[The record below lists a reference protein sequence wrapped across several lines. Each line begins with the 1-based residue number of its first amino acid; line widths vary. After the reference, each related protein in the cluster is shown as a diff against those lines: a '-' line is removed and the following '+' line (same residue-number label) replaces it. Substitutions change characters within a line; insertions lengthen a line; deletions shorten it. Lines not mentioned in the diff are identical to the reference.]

1 MSKKYNVG
9 KCWFLKNIPSFNE
22 KIIQKLAIKVHSSTC
37 KLKFLKNTY
46 NVPSMAA
53 VSEFQIK
60 TFMSNKSSA
69 NKWIMSYLFSY
80 KFLMFMMVVLQ
91 IVATLLQSLVP
102 VYIGV
107 GVTLFSEN
115 QLDIPALTNITWL
128 VLVAGVGSA
137 IASLLKAFCVET
149 VSQRFERDSRDEFYS
164 VLIGKSLTFHDKQQI
179 GDLMSR
185 AAQDIRQLNFMMS
198 PGVNLVFNA
207 AMGLIIPLIL
217 IAQINLQ
224 LLLFPGL
231 FLISFLIVLRKYN
244 RDLEAVS
251 WKQRKSS
258 GKISSRLN
266 EVISGMYVVR
276 GASQE
281 NQERNIFHQNVE
293 EFKGAAVQ
301 SGIIQAHYYPLL
313 LLGVA
318 TALAFFHGLLLLGS
332 GPGHINVGQLV
343 AFLLLLQLL
352 RFPTFSNIFA
362 ITVLSMGFASAKR
375 ILELINAETLIDS
388 NPNGYKEPITGHI
401 AFSNV
406 TFGYNPD
413 TPVLK
418 NINFKVE
425 PGQTVALVGMTGSGK
440 TTITKLLS
448 RLYDPQLGSI
458 TIDGIDLRNWSLES
472 LRSQMAVVEQDVF
485 LFSKT
490 IKENILVGNPAAS
503 MNQIIEA
510 AKLAQAHTFIEALP
524 SGYNTVIGERGIT
537 LSGGQRQ
544 RIAIARAILKNPAI
558 LILDDASSAIDSK
571 TEDEIQTAIR
581 TVLKGRVSFLI
592 THRIAQIRHA
602 DVIVLVDKGEI
613 IASGTHE
620 QLLETST
627 KYRSIFDIFDEFNEY
642 LETLRIK
649 KPTLDVEAI

>member
-1 MSKKYNVG
+1 
-9 KCWFLKNIPSFNE
+9 
-22 KIIQKLAIKVHSSTC
+22 
-37 KLKFLKNTY
+37 
-46 NVPSMAA
+46 MAV

-60 TFMSNKSSA
+60 TFKTNRSSS
-69 NKWIMSYLFSY
+69 NKWILSYAFRY
-80 KFLMFMMVVLQ
+80 KFFILTMIVLQ
-91 IVATLLQSLVP
+91 IISTLLQSLVP
-102 VYIGV
+102 VFIGL
-107 GVTLFSEN
+107 GVNMFLDN
-115 QLDIPALTNITWL
+115 QLTVSALTNLTLL
-128 VLVAGVGSA
+128 VLFAGVGSA
-137 IASLLKAFCVET
+137 VTSLLKAFSIEI

-185 AAQDIRQLNFMMS
+185 AAQDIRQLNLMMN
-198 PGVNLVFNA
+198 PGLNLVFNA
-207 AMGLIIPLIL
+207 AIGIIIPLIL
-217 IAQINLQ
+217 IAQINVQ
-224 LLLFPGL
+224 LLFFPVF
-231 FLISFLIVLRKYN
+231 FLIGFVAVLRKYN
-244 RDLEAVS
+244 RDLEVVS

-281 NQERNIFHQNVE
+281 NQEREIFQHNVD
-293 EFKGAAVQ
+293 EFKDAAVKA
-301 SGIIQAHYYPLL
+301 GVIQAHYYPLL
-313 LLGVA
+313 LLGIV
-318 TALAFFHGLLLLGS
+318 TAFAFFHGLLL
-332 GPGHINVGQLV
+332 INQNNINIGQLV
-343 AFLLLLQLL
+343 TFLLLLQLL
-352 RFPTFSNIFA
+352 RFPTTSNIFA

-388 NPNGYKEPITGHI
+388 NPNGYKDVITGHI

-448 RLYDPQLGSI
+448 RLYDPQTGSI
-458 TIDGIDLRNWSLES
+458 TIDGIDLRDWSLES

-490 IKENILVGNPAAS
+490 IKENILVGNPSAT
-503 MNQIIEA
+503 MDQIIEA
-510 AKLAQAHTFIEALP
+510 AKLAQAHSFIEALP
-524 SGYNTVIGERGIT
+524 SGYNTIIGERGIT

-544 RIAIARAILKNPAI
+544 RIAIARALLKNPAI

-571 TEDEIQTAIR
+571 TEDEIQIAIR
-581 TVLKGRVSFLI
+581 NVLKGRVSFLI
-592 THRIAQIRHA
+592 THRLAQIRHA
-602 DVIVLVDKGEI
+602 DIIILVDKGEI

-620 QLLETST
+620 QLLETSA
-627 KYRSIFDIFDEFNEY
+627 KYRSIFDIFDEFDEY
-642 LETLRIK
+642 LETSKTTK
-649 KPTLDVEAI
+649 KPTLDVEAM

>member
-1 MSKKYNVG
+1 
-9 KCWFLKNIPSFNE
+9 
-22 KIIQKLAIKVHSSTC
+22 
-37 KLKFLKNTY
+37 
-46 NVPSMAA
+46 MAV

-60 TFMSNKSSA
+60 TFKTNRSSS
-69 NKWIMSYLFSY
+69 NKWILSYAFRY
-80 KFLMFMMVVLQ
+80 KFFILTMIVLQ
-91 IVATLLQSLVP
+91 IISTLLQSLVP
-102 VYIGV
+102 VFIGL
-107 GVTLFSEN
+107 GVNMFLDN
-115 QLDIPALTNITWL
+115 QLTVSALTNLTLL
-128 VLVAGVGSA
+128 VLFAGVGSA
-137 IASLLKAFCVET
+137 VTSLLKAFSIEI

-185 AAQDIRQLNFMMS
+185 AAQDIRQLNLMMN
-198 PGVNLVFNA
+198 PGLNLVFNA
-207 AMGLIIPLIL
+207 AIGIIIPLIL
-217 IAQINLQ
+217 IAQINVQ
-224 LLLFPGL
+224 LLFFPVL
-231 FLISFLIVLRKYN
+231 FLIGFVVVLRKYN
-244 RDLEAVS
+244 RDLEVVS

-281 NQERNIFHQNVE
+281 NQEREIFQHNVD
-293 EFKGAAVQ
+293 EFKDAAVKA
-301 SGIIQAHYYPLL
+301 GVIQAHYYPLL
-313 LLGVA
+313 LLGIV
-318 TALAFFHGLLLLGS
+318 TAFAFFHGLLL
-332 GPGHINVGQLV
+332 INQNNINIGQLV
-343 AFLLLLQLL
+343 TFLLLLQLL
-352 RFPTFSNIFA
+352 RFPTTSNIFA

-388 NPNGYKEPITGHI
+388 NPNGYKDVITGHI

-448 RLYDPQLGSI
+448 RLYDPQTGSI
-458 TIDGIDLRNWSLES
+458 TIDGIDLRDWSLES

-490 IKENILVGNPAAS
+490 IKENILVGNPSAT
-503 MNQIIEA
+503 MDQIKEA
-510 AKLAQAHTFIEALP
+510 AKLAQAHSFIEALP
-524 SGYNTVIGERGIT
+524 SGYNTIIGERGIT

-544 RIAIARAILKNPAI
+544 RIAIARALLKNPAI

-571 TEDEIQTAIR
+571 TEDEIQIAIR
-581 TVLKGRVSFLI
+581 NVLKGRVSFLI
-592 THRIAQIRHA
+592 THRLAQIRHA
-602 DVIVLVDKGEI
+602 DIIILVDKGEI

-620 QLLETST
+620 QLLETSA
-627 KYRSIFDIFDEFNEY
+627 KYRSIFDIFDEFDEY
-642 LETLRIK
+642 LETSKTTK
-649 KPTLDVEAI
+649 KPTLDVEAM